1 MAIGSGMSAQIGYG
15 LESTPGVAVDPT
27 LFLPFRSES
36 LEDTRER
43 VNSESIVA
51 GRRVLDDDNWNG
63 GPITVG
69 GMVQHDLYDR
79 GLGPL
84 FKACFGGKA
93 TSGSGPYTHVFTPG
107 ALSSYTIQKG
117 VPDVAGTVHPM
128 TFAGNYVASW
138 EVMGEEGAIGSLGI
152 TWAGMTAQAG
162 SRVVTDGVTT
172 NASTTVTSASAVFSD
187 ADLYKSISGTGIPTN
202 ATIVAV
208 GSATSIT
215 ISAAASATG
224 TGVSIT
230 IGKALAT
237 ASFPSSQ
244 KLAKWNHAALTIGGT
259 SVPIKGFKI
268 AGDNA
273 LATDRRFCGTKHIA
287 APLEAGLR
295 SYTGTFDTEFT
306 DLSLYN
312 RYLSSE
318 TFSVVAGFAI
328 GTYSFGAVMNCRFE
342 PGSTPM
348 VANTGI
354 VPQSHSFTCIGSTDA
369 AAITFNVVNGDVSIP

>member
-84 FKACFGGKA
+84 FKAIFGGKS

-138 EVMGEEGAIGSLGI
+138 EMACEQGAIASLGI
-152 TWAGMTAQAG
+152 TWVGMNAQTG
-162 SRVVTDGVTT
+162 SRVVTDGATT
-172 NASTTVTSASAVFSD
+172 NASQTLTSTSAAFTD
-187 ADLYKSISGTGIPTN
+187 ADLHKSISGTGIPTN
-202 ATIVAV
+202 TTIIAV

-215 ISAAASATG
+215 LSAAASATG
-224 TGVSIT
+224 TGVSVT

-237 ASFPSSQ
+237 ASFPASQ
-244 KLAKWNHAALTIGGT
+244 KLAKWNHAALAIAGT
-259 SVPIKGFKI
+259 SVPIKAFTI
-268 AGDNA
+268 SGDNA
-273 LATDRRFCGTKHIA
+273 LATDRRFLGSKFIS

-295 SYTGTFDTEFT
+295 SYTGTFDCEFN
-306 DLSLYN
+306 DLTLYN
-312 RYLSSE
+312 RYLSGE
-318 TFSVVAGFAI
+318 TFAVLAGFTI
-328 GTYSFGAVMNCRFE
+328 GTYSFGAIMNARFE
-342 PGSTPM
+342 PGSTPK
-348 VANTGI
+348 VAGTGI
-354 VPQSHSFTCIGSTDA
+354 VQQSHAFTCIGSTDA
-369 AAITFNVVNGDVSIP
+369 AAITVSVTNGDVSIP